1 MFKRCVDG
9 VVLRVKHRRCDCVIV
24 PYRVGELVV
33 HRRAE
38 VVNSPPPHFVP
49 ALIALHDPGYPSS
62 YPI

>member
-1 MFKRCVDG
+1 M
-9 VVLRVKHRRCDCVIV
+9 IV